1 MRILIPIIGFAPA
14 GGYRVLSELANHWI
28 KTGVEVDFLVNEA
41 SSSPYFP
48 TNAGIIW
55 TTNFGRILSEA
66 EHKNRSPRALRGLL
80 NLVGL
85 SRAITKI
92 GENYDIIFANHSL
105 TTWPV
110 AFSLCENFKKFYYI
124 QAYEPEYYNLEK
136 GLKNRIH
143 GCLSRKSY
151 DFNLAQIC
159 NAKNY
164 IGYKNIR
171 AKEWVPPGIDFDI
184 FFSKSRYTDFSTAQE
199 IILGC
204 IGRRE
209 PAKGI
214 KYVLE
219 AFELLYA
226 KDQRYRLHVAFG
238 NLPTDWTHPGLKV
251 IIPQNDRE
259 LAEFYR
265 SLDIMI
271 APGTL
276 QLGAPHYPV
285 MEAMACGVPVVNTG
299 YLPADT
305 KNSWIVDI
313 CSSVSIVS
321 SVSDIVSE
329 NNYQNKITKATEDI
343 SHFGWQSVASQM
355 QQIFFRTL
363 NKVKQ

>member
-14 GGYRVLSELANHWI
+14 GGYRVLSELANNWI
-28 KTGVEVDFLVNEA
+28 KSGLKVDFLVNEA

-48 TNAGIIW
+48 TTAGIIW
-55 TTNFGRILSEA
+55 TTNLGRVLSEA
-66 EHKNRSPRALRGLL
+66 EHNNRSPRAFKGIL

-92 GENYDIIFANHSL
+92 GKDYDIIFANHSL

-110 AFSLCENFKKFYYI
+110 AFSFCEKFKKFYYI
-124 QAYEPEYYNLEK
+124 QAYEPEYYDLEK
-136 GLKNRIH
+136 GLKNRLH
-143 GCLSRKSY
+143 GWLSRKSY
-151 DFNLAQIC
+151 DFNLTQVC

-184 FFSKSRYTDFSTAQE
+184 FFSKSKYTDFSTAQE
-199 IILGC
+199 IVLGC
-204 IGRRE
+204 IGRKE

-238 NLPTDWTHPGLKV
+238 NLPVDWTHPGLKV
-251 IIPQNDRE
+251 VIPQNDKE
-259 LAEFYR
+259 LSEYYR
-265 SLDIMI
+265 SLDIML

-305 KNSWIVDI
+305 ENSWIVDVG
-313 CSSVSIVS
+313 SSTSIASAVN
-321 SVSDIVSE
+321 DIVSK
-329 NNYQNKITKATEDI
+329 NKYKDRVTKATEDI
-343 SHFGWQSVASQM
+343 SHFDWLRVANQM
-355 QQIFFRTL
+355 KQIFYKTL
-363 NKVKQ
+363 NKVK

>member
-14 GGYRVLSELANHWI
+14 GGYRVLSELANNWI
-28 KTGVEVDFLVNEA
+28 KAGQKVDFLVNEA
-41 SSSPYFP
+41 SLPPYFP
-48 TNAGIIW
+48 TDAGIIW
-55 TTNFGRILSEA
+55 ITNLGRLISET
-66 EHKNRSPRALRGLL
+66 ERKNRTPPTLKGLL

-92 GENYDIIFANHSL
+92 GKNYDIILANHSL

-110 AFSLCENFKKFYYI
+110 AFSRCEIFKKFYYI
-124 QAYEPEYYNLEK
+124 QAYEPEYYDEEK
-136 GLKNRIH
+136 GLKSRIH
-143 GCLSRKSY
+143 GWLSKKSY
-151 DFNLAQIC
+151 DFNITQVC

-184 FFSKSRYTDFSTAQE
+184 FYSKSKYTDFSTTQE

-226 KDQRYRLHVAFG
+226 MDQRYRLHVAFG
-238 NLPTDWTHPGLKV
+238 NLPADWSHPGLKV
-251 IIPQNDRE
+251 VMPRSDRE
-259 LAEFYR
+259 LSEFYR
-265 SLDIMI
+265 SLDIML

-305 KNSWIVDI
+305 KNSWIVDVG
-313 CSSVSIVS
+313 SSTSIVAAVNSIVS
-321 SVSDIVSE
+321 GD
-329 NNYQNKITKATEDI
+329 NYKNRIEKAAKDI
-343 SHFGWQSVASQM
+343 SYFDWQRVANQM
-355 QQIFFRTL
+355 KQIFL
-363 NKVKQ
+363 KNKKIN